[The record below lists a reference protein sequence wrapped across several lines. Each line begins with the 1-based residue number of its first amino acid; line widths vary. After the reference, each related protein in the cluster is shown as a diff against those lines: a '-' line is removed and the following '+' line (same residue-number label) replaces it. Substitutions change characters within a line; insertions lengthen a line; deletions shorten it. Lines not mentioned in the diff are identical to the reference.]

1 MLRERMKSWGA
12 EGSPGGVDEEMGKVR
27 RCWWR
32 GGVDEEQEEGQGAG
46 VVAGGMDEVG
56 GLEEVLVA
64 WLKNWGLREAAG
76 GVD

>member
-1 MLRERMKSWGA
+1 M
-12 EGSPGGVDEEMGKVR
+12 
-27 RCWWR
+27 
-32 GGVDEEQEEGQGAG
+32 EQEEGQGAG
-46 VVAGGMDEVG
+46 GVAGGMDEVG